1 MDQIRLL
8 DVRDT
13 PLSADEVLA
22 AVADPRAGGIA
33 LFLGAVRDLDGG
45 RSVQRLGY
53 SAHPLVQ
60 EELRR
65 VAQSVIDDFP
75 VIGLAAVH
83 RTGDLDIGDTA
94 VIVAVSCA
102 HRGEAFEA
110 ARRLIDDLKATVPIW
125 KHQQFSDG
133 GDEWVG
139 SP

>member
-1 MDQIRLL
+1 MDPIRLL

-22 AVADPRAGGIA
+22 AVADPQAGGIA
-33 LFLGAVRDLDGG
+33 LFLGAVRDVDEG
-45 RSVQRLGY
+45 RSVQGLGY
-53 SAHPLVQ
+53 SAHPSALAD
-60 EELRR
+60 LRR
-65 VAQSVIDDFP
+65 VAQRVVDDFP

-83 RTGDLDIGDTA
+83 RTGDLAIGDTA
-94 VIVAVSCA
+94 VIVAVSCE

-110 ARRLIDDLKATVPIW
+110 ARRLIDDLKAGVPIW

-133 GDEWVG
+133 DAEWVG